1 MSTFTSP
8 FTGDVIQ
15 PTDVSYYAL
24 SFSTDT
30 QLVWPAVVNGQQVP
44 AARIMDCAASLGN
57 LSILLPDASQGALG
71 TDILLRNLGLND
83 FVVKDADGGQSV
95 TVAVGKSRYF
105 YLTDNTSLGGTWAN
119 VEFAAG
125 TSYADAATLQGAG
138 LTTISGKLATTQNI
152 VNVTTTPTINDAS
165 RASTFVWNSGA
176 GTYNLP
182 LISSLSTGWYI
193 GFRNAGTGSLML
205 MPQTPTLINGQSSIV
220 ANPGDSGYI
229 VYDVSTGSFITVGLT
244 AAANVTF
251 TSATYDVDSIPGT
264 TFSLVSYA
272 PIIQN
277 YIAQTGSRTLS
288 LTITLPATTQIYIL
302 INATGHSDYDLEF
315 VVEGS
320 LSPALVVTTGNIATV
335 LCDGQNLYLLTSSAS
350 NLFYAIDGVASAPS
364 YSFLND
370 STTGMYL
377 PGANILGLSANGVE
391 IVDIDNTNTLQP
403 LVTVNAELRAQL
415 ISGGTF

>member
-8 FTGDVIQ
+8 FTGDVVV

-24 SFSTDT
+24 SFSTNT

-44 AARIMDCAASLGN
+44 ASRIMDCAASLGN
-57 LSILLPDASQGALG
+57 LNILLPDAAQGALG

-83 FVVKDADGGQSV
+83 FVVTDADGGQSV

-138 LTTISGKLATTQNI
+138 LTTVSGKLATTQNI
-152 VNVTTTPTINDAS
+152 VNVSTTPVMNDAS
-165 RASTFVWNSGA
+165 RAATFVWNSGA
-176 GTYNLP
+176 GTLILP
-182 LISSLSTGWYI
+182 AIGTLSTGWYI
-193 GFRNAGTGSLML
+193 GFRNAGTGSLTIA
-205 MPQTPTLINGQSSIV
+205 PQTPTAINGQYTIV

-229 VYDVSTGSFITVGLT
+229 LYDVNTSSFITVGLI

-251 TSATYDVDSIPGT
+251 TSATYDVDSIPGNN
-264 TFSLVSYA
+264 FSLVTYA

-277 YIAQTGSRTLS
+277 YIAQTGIRTQT
-288 LTITLPATTQIYIL
+288 LTVTLPATTQIYIL
-302 INATGHSDYDLEF
+302 INATGHADYDIQF
-315 VVEGS
+315 VIES
-320 LSPALVVTTGNIATV
+320 SSQPPLVVTTGNIATV
-335 LCDGQNLYLLTSSAS
+335 LSDGQNLYLLTSSAS
-350 NLFYAIDGVASAPS
+350 NIFYAVNGSAPAPAF
-364 YSFLND
+364 SFISD

-377 PGANILGLSANGVE
+377 PGLGVLGLTANGVE
-391 IVDIDNTNTLQP
+391 IIDINNTNVLQP
-403 LVTVNAELRAQL
+403 LVNVNATLNAQL

>member
-8 FTGDVIQ
+8 FTGDVVQ

-44 AARIMDCAASLGN
+44 ASRIMDCVATLSN
-57 LSILLPDASQGALG
+57 RSILLPDATQGALG

-83 FVVKDADGGQSV
+83 FVVTDANGEQSV
-95 TVAVGKSRYF
+95 IVAVGKSRYF

-152 VNVTTTPTINDAS
+152 VNVSVTPVINDAS

-176 GTYNLP
+176 GTYILP
-182 LISSLSTGWYI
+182 AVGSLSTGWYI
-193 GFRNAGTGSLML
+193 GFRNAGTGTLIIA
-205 MPQTPTLINGQSSIV
+205 PQTPTLINGFASIS
-220 ANPGDSGYI
+220 ANPGDSGYVI
-229 VYDVSTGSFITVGLT
+229 YDSNTGNFITVGLT

-251 TSATYDVDSIPGT
+251 TSATYDVDSIPGNS
-264 TFSLVSYA
+264 FSLVTYA

-277 YIAQTGSRTLS
+277 YIAQTGSRTET
-288 LTITLPATTQIYIL
+288 LTVTLPATTQIYIL
-302 INATGHSDYDLEF
+302 INATGHSDYNIEF
-315 VVEGS
+315 VVENS
-320 LSPALVVTTGNIATV
+320 LSPALVLETGNIATV
-335 LCDGQNLYLLTSSAS
+335 LCDGQNLYLLTSSAA
-350 NLFYAIDGVASAPS
+350 NVFYAIDGIASAPS
-364 YSFLND
+364 FSFISD

-377 PGANILGLSANGVE
+377 PGINILGLSANGVE
-391 IVDIDNTNTLQP
+391 MIDINNTDTLNP
-403 LVTVNAELRAQL
+403 LVTVNAALNAQL

>member
-1 MSTFTSP
+1 MTTFTSP

-44 AARIMDCAASLGN
+44 AARIMDCVATLGN
-57 LSILLPDASQGALG
+57 LNILLPDATQGALG
-71 TDILLRNLGLND
+71 TDILVRNLGLNN
-83 FVVKDADGGQSV
+83 FVVKDANGGQSV

-205 MPQTPTLINGQSSIV
+205 VPQTPTLINGQSSIV

-277 YIAQTGSRTLS
+277 YIAQTGSRTLP

-302 INATGHSDYDLEF
+302 INATGHTDYDLEF

-320 LSPALVVTTGNIATV
+320 LSPALIVTTGNIATV

-350 NLFYAIDGVASAPS
+350 NLFYAINGVATAPS